1 MDGTFG
7 NRHDKL
13 YFLCL
18 AAKFDIR
25 LMTCGLKSIVEK
37 FRFVQGLLYFMSFFS
52 LGNLKIK

>member
-37 FRFVQGLLYFMSFFS
+37 FRFEQGL
-52 LGNLKIK
+52 